1 MKRFRFEFKEI
12 CYGVVDVYAEN
23 EDEARELAECEGE
36 RYVNKSDM
44 DLGDLQECEDSEDY
58 K

>member
-1 MKRFRFEFKEI
+1 MKRFRFEFTEV

-44 DLGDLQECEDSEDY
+44 DLGDLQEESEIESI
-58 K
+58 

>member
-12 CYGVVDVYAEN
+12 CYGVVDVFAEN
-23 EDEARELAECEGE
+23 EDEARELAECEGD

-44 DLGDLQECEDSEDY
+44 ELGDLQEYEDIEDY

>member
-44 DLGDLQECEDSEDY
+44 DLGNLQECEDIEDY

>member
-23 EDEARELAECEGE
+23 EDEAWELAECEGE

-44 DLGDLQECEDSEDY
+44 DLGDLQEYEDIEDY